1 MKLYLSEGTQEF
13 LNDFSRTLPHAV
25 LLTGPTGAGLGTLAE
40 HIAKSNGNLLVK
52 VLPEVKRTG
61 ALAAISIERI
71 RELYVET
78 RSRQSIPSFVI
89 IDDADTM
96 TTSAQNSLLKLLEE
110 PNESI
115 HFILTS
121 HSPDRLLATI
131 RSRVRTLA
139 VPPLSTLES
148 QRLLRSVG
156 VKDELSEQRLLF
168 VADGLPAELRRLAE
182 TESDFKDLSER
193 VNKARR
199 LIEGG
204 MYDRLAAVNSLS
216 EDRAATLKVIETV
229 ILLLRRSIVNNP
241 DPATLRFIDRL
252 LDASD
257 AIRAN
262 GHVRLHLA
270 VAVTN

>member
-1 MKLYLSEGTQEF
+1 MKLYISDVTAAF
-13 LNDFSRTLPHAV
+13 LADFSKSLPHAV
-25 LLTGPTGAGLGTLAE
+25 LLTGPIGAGLGTLAQHMAQE
-40 HIAKSNGNLLVK
+40 NGELLVH
-52 VLPEVKRTG
+52 VQPEAKRTG
-61 ALAAISIERI
+61 SLAAISTERV
-71 RELYVET
+71 RQLYTET
-78 RSRQSIPSFVI
+78 RSRQSKASFVI

-96 TTSAQNSLLKLLEE
+96 TQSAQNALLKLLEE

-131 RSRVRTLA
+131 RSRVRMLA

-148 QRLLRSVG
+148 RRLLRSIG
-156 VKDELSEQRLLF
+156 ITDALAEQRLLY

-182 TESDFKDLSER
+182 TEGDFKALSDR

-199 LIEGG
+199 LIEGSV
-204 MYDRLAAVNSLS
+204 YDRLAVAHSLTD
-216 EDRAATLKVIETV
+216 DRAGTLKLIETV
-229 ILLLRRSIVNNP
+229 ILLLRRSITNNP
-241 DPATLRFIDRL
+241 DQATLRFIERL

-262 GHVRLHLA
+262 GHLRLHLA
-270 VAVTN
+270 AAVLN